1 MMRKLTTLFFSSL
14 LILNMH
20 AIHAGESAHAANANA
35 DEWNVADLMH
45 MLAQHKSRKATF
57 VEKKYIAALQ
67 EPLESSG
74 ELTFTA
80 PDRLEKRVL
89 KPKPEAVILEGDKLV
104 VERRNGRKMTLSLSD
119 RPEVSGFVES
129 MRATLVGNRAALE
142 QFYDL
147 NLEGSVDE
155 WKLSLTPLQ
164 PQMLKILSQIR
175 IAGSHDIVGTIEFLH
190 ADGDR
195 SLMTIKD
202 EGAL

>member
-1 MMRKLTTLFFSSL
+1 MLRTLTTLLLSCL
-14 LILNMH
+14 LICGANF
-20 AIHAGESAHAANANA
+20 ARAADFNIG
-35 DEWNVADLMH
+35 DLMQL
-45 MLAQHKSRKATF
+45 LAQQKSRKATF

-74 ELTFTA
+74 ELTFAA
-80 PDRLEKRVL
+80 PDRLEKRIL
-89 KPKPEAVILEGDKLV
+89 KPKPEAVILEGDKLI
-104 VERRNGRKMTLSLSD
+104 VERSNGRKMTLSLRD

-142 QFYDL
+142 QFYGL
-147 NLEGSVDE
+147 QLEGSADA

-175 IAGSHDIVGTIEFLH
+175 IAGAHDIVETIEFLH

-202 EGAL
+202 GGAL